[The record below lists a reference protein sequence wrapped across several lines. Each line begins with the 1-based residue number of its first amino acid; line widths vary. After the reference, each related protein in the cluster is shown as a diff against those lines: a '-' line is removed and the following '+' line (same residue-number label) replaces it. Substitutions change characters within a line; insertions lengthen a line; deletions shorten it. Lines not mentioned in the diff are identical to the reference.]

1 MRKDYQI
8 KKGMLGE
15 KVDNESRPVRF
26 AIATNALL
34 IGKKN
39 QEEKLILFNI
49 DPKKLN
55 KWYPCFVSHN
65 ATYDFQAE
73 TYGEL
78 IEEFVQ
84 QMDVHGFSEEVRK
97 VASINYVEKTLKKS
111 IGKADFV
118 KLNIDEWWI
127 KYSVSQKVWTI
138 YLFENYKLIIDDMD
152 VENSENVVSI
162 PLTGKEQEEWMH
174 TGIFNGIEIVD
185 NIYALLRKGAI

>member
-8 KKGMLGE
+8 TKSMLGE

-34 IGKKN
+34 IEKKN
-39 QEEKLILFNI
+39 QEENLILFNI

-65 ATYDFQAE
+65 ASFDFQAE

-78 IEEFVQ
+78 IKEFVQ
-84 QMDVHGFSEEVRK
+84 QIDAHGFNEEVRK
-97 VASINYVEKTLKKS
+97 EASINYVKKTLKKP
-111 IGKADFV
+111 IGQANFV
-118 KLNIDEWWI
+118 KLDLDEWWV

-138 YLFENYKLIIDDMD
+138 YLFENYKLIIDDMNI
-152 VENSENVVSI
+152 ENSKDVASI
-162 PLTGKEQEEWMH
+162 PLVGKEQEEWIH
-174 TGIFNGIEIVD
+174 TGVFNDIEIVD

>member
-8 KKGMLGE
+8 TKSMFEE

-34 IGKKN
+34 IEKKN
-39 QEEKLILFNI
+39 QDEKLILFNI
-49 DPKKLN
+49 DPTKLN

-65 ATYDFQAE
+65 ASYGFQAE

-84 QMDVHGFSEEVRK
+84 QMDGHGYSEEVRK
-97 VASINYVEKTLKKS
+97 VASINYVEKTLKRS

-118 KLNIDEWWI
+118 KLNVDEWWI

-152 VENSENVVSI
+152 IENSESVASI

-174 TGIFNGIEIVD
+174 TGTFNGVEIVN